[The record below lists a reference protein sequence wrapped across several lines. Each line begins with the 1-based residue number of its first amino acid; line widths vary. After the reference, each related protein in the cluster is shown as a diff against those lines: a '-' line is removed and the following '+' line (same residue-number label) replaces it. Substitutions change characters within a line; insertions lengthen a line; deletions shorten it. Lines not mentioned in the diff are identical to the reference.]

1 MSKLTECVVTNES
14 QCHMTKNNFFPQL
27 QSPYCFL
34 HSTET
39 ALLKVTN
46 DVFMN
51 MDKEHVSLF
60 LLLDLSAAF
69 NTIDRD
75 FTTNT
80 LDNAVFL
87 KGRSQRIGNPH
98 LNMNNEQKHYLDMQ
112 QCILLDQIIIRSDS
126 LGST

>member
-27 QSPYCFL
+27 QSPYRYL

-46 DVFMN
+46 YVFMN
-51 MDKEHVSLF
+51 MDKEHVLLF

-69 NTIDRD
+69 DTIDH
-75 FTTNT
+75 
-80 LDNAVFL
+80 
-87 KGRSQRIGNPH
+87 G
-98 LNMNNEQKHYLDMQ
+98 
-112 QCILLDQIIIRSDS
+112 ILLQT
-126 LGST
+126 L

>member
-1 MSKLTECVVTNES
+1 MSKLTECVVTNQI
-14 QCHMTKNNFFPQL
+14 QCHMTKNNLFPQL
-27 QSPYCFL
+27 QSPYGFL

-69 NTIDRD
+69 DTVDH
-75 FTTNT
+75 
-80 LDNAVFL
+80 
-87 KGRSQRIGNPH
+87 G
-98 LNMNNEQKHYLDMQ
+98 
-112 QCILLDQIIIRSDS
+112 ILLQT
-126 LGST
+126 L